1 MTTEIIDTKKLGFIS
16 WADEIWGD
24 PPKPLRRILSL
35 MRLCESE
42 TIIFESRSWSDC
54 KAHMSNCWSSY
65 KTSCQSCLE
74 YTLNLCHYECLFLE
88 KTCYRLCFFKTK
100 LRTIHDI
107 ATIDKNDFQGYCI
120 IQKDEFKDKDQKF
133 RHRAYVTESIIN
145 LPYRKGR
152 YTIVGSEVISQIIHE
167 TKFTLQGN
175 YFAQQNG
182 ITNSCANA
190 AIKMALRENYP
201 NLTAEKMN
209 ELRGV
214 DHRKKVGSQ
223 GMEAKEI
230 CDIIKRLTGLDSFAL
245 KSSDLKTTDLMK
257 LIYHAIES
265 RLSVILLIGMSV
277 DQNKEYPDQI
287 DGHAVA
293 IKGHSFNEHNW
304 WSYGLSFYFE
314 GKKNLAYLPSSL
326 WCDNFI
332 IQDDN
337 MGPYY
342 LLPVNFLIGDYF
354 RGNKKSNIIRRIL
367 NIAGN
372 SRFENSWLNRP
383 FEIIVPYSH
392 NMSFFKDQVLQI
404 EPWALSVL
412 NRVIAYLK
420 DYTDILEKKPFSRY
434 FTKYYN
440 DNSLILRTYVI
451 SKKKYLSHI
460 EDDTKLYDYVEL
472 DVFDKILPDFFWIT
486 EISIPELF
494 WINKKKIGEIITAP
508 SEFKNRKES
517 GIIYLRLLNN
527 IFFKEE
533 EKFSHFDIRPESRE
547 KWLYKLTSPGNN
559 LAS

>member
-1 MTTEIIDTKKLGFIS
+1 MTAEILDAKKLGFIS

-42 TIIFESRSWSDC
+42 TIILESRTWSDYRSP
-54 KAHMSNCWSSY
+54 KRTCWSSY
-65 KTSCQSCLE
+65 KNSCQSCFE
-74 YTLNLCHYECLFLE
+74 YTQNLCHYDCLFLE

-100 LRTIHDI
+100 LRTFHDI

-120 IQKDEFKDKDQKF
+120 IQKDEFKDKDHKF
-133 RHRAYVTESIIN
+133 RYRSYITESIIN
-145 LPYRKGR
+145 LPFRKGR
-152 YTIVGSEVISQIIHE
+152 YTIVGSEVISQIIHG
-167 TKFTLQGN
+167 TKFTVQGN

-201 NLTAEKMN
+201 NLTAEKIN

-214 DHRKKVGSQ
+214 DHRKKTGSQ

-230 CDIIKRLTGLDSFAL
+230 CDVIKRLTGLDSFAL
-245 KSSDLKTTDLMK
+245 KSSDLTQSDLMK

-265 RLSVILLIGMSV
+265 RLPVILLIGLSV
-277 DQNKEYPDQI
+277 DQNKKYSDQI
-287 DGHAVA
+287 DGHAVV

-304 WSYGLSFYFE
+304 WSYGLSFYFD

-342 LLPVNFLIGDYF
+342 LLPVKFLTGDHFY
-354 RGNKKSNIIRRIL
+354 GNSTKKINILRRIL
-367 NIAGN
+367 NIVSN
-372 SRFENSWLNRP
+372 NRFKNTWLNSP

-392 NMSFFKDQVLQI
+392 NMSFFKNQVLQI

-412 NRVIAYLK
+412 NAFIAYLK
-420 DYTDILEKKPFSRY
+420 ADTDILEKKPFSRY

-460 EDDTKLYDYVEL
+460 KNDTKLYDYIEL
-472 DVFDKILPDFFWIT
+472 DVFDKILPDFFWMT
-486 EISIPELF
+486 EVSIPELF
-494 WINKKKIGEIITAP
+494 WINKKKIGEIITDP
-508 SEFKNRKES
+508 NEFKNMEES
-517 GIIYLRLLNN
+517 GVIYLRLLNN

-533 EKFSHFDIRPESRE
+533 KNFSHFDIRIESRE
-547 KWLYKLTSPGNN
+547 KWLYKLASPGNK
-559 LAS
+559 